1 MHDIDGYETLAV
13 LGTGQFGNVVLVRR
27 KSDRKLFAAKI
38 PHGEDNAARQAAR
51 QEAQL
56 LMTLQHVNIIQ
67 FVELVDKDSQLALV
81 MEYAS
86 GGDLEAFLRW
96 QQESVGRLSESAIM
110 RIFIQIV
117 LALQYLHEH
126 RVMHRDLKPKN
137 ILLDGDGIVKLTD
150 FGVSK
155 LLTSSLDFAQTMT
168 GTPHYMAPE
177 LLEGGAYDYKS
188 DVWSLGCVLY
198 ELAVFTPPFNGTAL
212 GAVVGKILHGEPL
225 PISEQYS
232 SQLRALVSNLLEKDS
247 SRRPSLSDILK
258 SDVVQRHMLQL
269 VSVATSHQPMLLDQF
284 AARINLH
291 EVIKPLESVSPFPN
305 YPSIHTVDHNGD
317 GNHDQVQHMPVAKP
331 PRLIQPETDFAR
343 QLFFENQL
351 ASTSRGF
358 EDAEHSRSFQ
368 SDERVKR
375 MCASTNA
382 WFTEI
387 SCPLLVLSVMT
398 KAKHKKIIAIGKNY
412 EAHAREMGAT
422 SAPKDPVLFLKPT
435 TSYVRNGG
443 SVLLPPGIGEVH
455 HEVELGVVI
464 GKGGKDIAESAS
476 MDHVAGYALAIDMTA
491 RDLQAKAKKA
501 GFPWTHAKGLDTF
514 TPISDFIP
522 KSVVPSPHD
531 LNLWLK
537 VDDELRQNGNTGDMV
552 HNIPFLIS
560 YVSRIMTLEEG
571 DLLITG
577 TPEGVGPA
585 PVGSVLTAGITGLID
600 VRFPVET
607 RVYKA

>member
-343 QLFFENQL
+343 QLFFENQAAARRNKERIDQERSRAAVFL
-351 ASTSRGF
+351 DYNDTSLLQQAVASKMLSIPEVSNPTS
-358 EDAEHSRSFQ
+358 
-368 SDERVKR
+368 
-375 MCASTNA
+375 
-382 WFTEI
+382 
-387 SCPLLVLSVMT
+387 VLSGCVPPPT
-398 KAKHKKIIAIGKNY
+398 PGSLRFRVHSSLSNY
-412 EAHAREMGAT
+412 EE
-422 SAPKDPVLFLKPT
+422 
-435 TSYVRNGG
+435 
-443 SVLLPPGIGEVH
+443 LLN
-455 HEVELGVVI
+455 
-464 GKGGKDIAESAS
+464 AE
-476 MDHVAGYALAIDMTA
+476 
-491 RDLQAKAKKA
+491 R
-501 GFPWTHAKGLDTF
+501 
-514 TPISDFIP
+514 
-522 KSVVPSPHD
+522 
-531 LNLWLK
+531 
-537 VDDELRQNGNTGDMV
+537 R
-552 HNIPFLIS
+552 
-560 YVSRIMTLEEG
+560 RIQ
-571 DLLITG
+571 
-577 TPEGVGPA
+577 
-585 PVGSVLTAGITGLID
+585 
-600 VRFPVET
+600 FET
-607 RVYKA
+607 RALQERMRAMQATDTRLSLQHEN

>member
-1 MHDIDGYETLAV
+1 
-13 LGTGQFGNVVLVRR
+13 
-27 KSDRKLFAAKI
+27 
-38 PHGEDNAARQAAR
+38 
-51 QEAQL
+51 
-56 LMTLQHVNIIQ
+56 
-67 FVELVDKDSQLALV
+67 
-81 MEYAS
+81 
-86 GGDLEAFLRW
+86 
-96 QQESVGRLSESAIM
+96 
-110 RIFIQIV
+110 
-117 LALQYLHEH
+117 
-126 RVMHRDLKPKN
+126 
-137 ILLDGDGIVKLTD
+137 
-150 FGVSK
+150 
-155 LLTSSLDFAQTMT
+155 
-168 GTPHYMAPE
+168 
-177 LLEGGAYDYKS
+177 
-188 DVWSLGCVLY
+188 
-198 ELAVFTPPFNGTAL
+198 
-212 GAVVGKILHGEPL
+212 
-225 PISEQYS
+225 
-232 SQLRALVSNLLEKDS
+232 
-247 SRRPSLSDILK
+247 
-258 SDVVQRHMLQL
+258 
-269 VSVATSHQPMLLDQF
+269 
-284 AARINLH
+284 
-291 EVIKPLESVSPFPN
+291 
-305 YPSIHTVDHNGD
+305 
-317 GNHDQVQHMPVAKP
+317 
-331 PRLIQPETDFAR
+331 
-343 QLFFENQL
+343 
-351 ASTSRGF
+351 
-358 EDAEHSRSFQ
+358 
-368 SDERVKR
+368 
-375 MCASTNA
+375 
-382 WFTEI
+382 
-387 SCPLLVLSVMT
+387 MT
-398 KAKHKKIIAIGKNY
+398 KAKQFVDFGKKIIAIGKNY